1 MATEIQVRQSNWV
14 DAGLTNQYFVDR
26 GFTVNV
32 TQINQQI
39 RRITL
44 NEDLDDATK
53 NELQS
58 DLMNDLSMIVTD
70 VSDGG
75 ETQGTAKQ
83 RYKRV
88 LDRCTRKRLR
98 RGFEFP
104 AASGDI
110 YAMNIEDR
118 AMYHRLWDQRS
129 NLTYPYRIVQQDNTG
144 GINISGQAQMNN
156 FFDAFHDQMTLIEQ
170 EGVTGKADVQTA
182 ANKAAARAA
191 AVTWLELPS
200 HCSALVNQLGN

>member
-1 MATEIQVRQSNWV
+1 MTTEIQVRNSNYQ
-14 DAGLTNQYFVDR
+14 DAGLTDQYFIDR
-26 GFTVNV
+26 GFTVNL
-32 TQINQQI
+32 TQINGQI

-44 NEDLDDATK
+44 NEDLDDAAK
-53 NELQS
+53 NELQA
-58 DLMNDLSMIVTD
+58 DLMNDLSMIETD

-88 LDRCTRKRLR
+88 IDRCTRKRIR

-110 YAMNIEDR
+110 FPMNIEAQ
-118 AMYHRLWDQRS
+118 AMYHRLWDQRA

-144 GINISGQAQMNN
+144 GINVAGQAQMNN
-156 FFDAFHDQMTLIEQ
+156 LFDAFHDQMTLIEQ
-170 EGVTGKADVQTA
+170 EGVDGKADVQTA

>member
-1 MATEIQVRQSNWV
+1 MTTEIQVRNSDYQDV
-14 DAGLTNQYFVDR
+14 GLTDQYFVDR
-26 GFTVNV
+26 GLTVNL
-32 TQINQQI
+32 TQINGQI

-44 NEDLDDATK
+44 NEDLDDAAK

-58 DLMNDLSMIVTD
+58 DLMNDLSMIETD

-75 ETQGTAKQ
+75 ETQATAKQ

-88 LDRCTRKRLR
+88 LDRCTRKRIR

-110 YAMNIEDR
+110 YAMSIEDQ
-118 AMYHRLWDQRS
+118 AMYHRLWDQRT

-144 GINISGQAQMNN
+144 GINISGQVQMNT

-182 ANKAAARAA
+182 ASKAAARAA
-191 AVTWLELPS
+191 AVTWLELPL